1 MTITQRLF
9 LTFSLLSAS
18 LVSMVIIAI
27 VVVSGFQYRFH
38 YVQIN
43 AIPSIIDLNVLI
55 DENNEL
61 IIKLYNYQSA
71 KEADKQA
78 EIAAYMDKAVERL
91 NKLNQHYLEND
102 ISSDEDLQLTKD
114 AFVMI
119 KNIHDKLPAFL
130 QAYRLPASSLS
141 ADAAETSQSLN
152 DAIRTLTTSYRKQLQ
167 INIDIGTQLDET
179 NTRIYFM
186 TLWGLSAG
194 SAVVIFILGFFTVKT
209 ILSIRKQLNGM
220 RQTMEQASENLDLTL
235 RVDASRRDEIGLTA
249 SAFNHL
255 IENVSDSLS
264 KVEASAQSVSSASAQ
279 ISAGNEDLSS
289 RTEEQAASLEQTAAS
304 MSELSETVRQTA
316 ENTRLASQLARNA
329 RDISEDSAGR
339 VRTLMSTMS
348 DIRGSSAKITDI
360 IALIEGIAFQ
370 TNILALNAAVEA
382 ARAGEQGRGFAVVAG
397 EVRNLAQRSSSS
409 AREIKELIESSMSFV
424 QAGSEQAEGVG
435 ANMSRMNDAVKQVTD
450 LVDEISVA
458 ASEQSQGISQVHQ
471 AVNQMDDATQQNAAL
486 VEEASAATR
495 SLTEQASILGR
506 LVSAFTVSVSGISP
520 VNKRENRRPEVISA
534 PVVKKTQT
542 TVAGGQD
549 QNWEQF

>member
-78 EIAAYMDKAVERL
+78 EIAVYMDKAVERL

-542 TVAGGQD
+542 AVAGGQD

>member
-78 EIAAYMDKAVERL
+78 EIAAYMNKAVERL

-130 QAYRLPASSLS
+130 QAYRLPASSQS
-141 ADAAETSQSLN
+141 ADAAETIQSLSE
-152 DAIRTLTTSYRKQLQ
+152 AIRTLTTSYRKQLQ

-209 ILSIRKQLNGM
+209 ILSIRRQLNGM

-339 VRTLMSTMS
+339 VRTLMTTMS

-520 VNKRENRRPEVISA
+520 ANGRKHSRPEAMSVPA
-534 PVVKKTQT
+534 MKKTQA
-542 TVAGGQD
+542 VMAGGPD

>member
-506 LVSAFTVSVSGISP
+506 LVSAFTVSVSGISS

-542 TVAGGQD
+542 AVAGGQD

>member
-78 EIAAYMDKAVERL
+78 EIAAYMNKAVERL

-102 ISSDEDLQLTKD
+102 ISSDEDLRLTKD

-130 QAYRLPASSLS
+130 QAYRLPASSQG
-141 ADAAETSQSLN
+141 ADAAETIQSLSE
-152 DAIRTLTTSYRKQLQ
+152 AIRTLTTSYRKQLQ

-179 NTRIYFM
+179 NTRIYFT
-186 TLWGLSAG
+186 TLWGLSAS
-194 SAVVIFILGFFTVKT
+194 SAIVIFILGFFTVKT
-209 ILSIRKQLNGM
+209 ILSIRRQLNGM

-235 RVDASRRDEIGLTA
+235 RVDAPRRDEIGLTA

-339 VRTLMSTMS
+339 VRTLMTTMS

-397 EVRNLAQRSSSS
+397 EVRNLAQRSSAS

-424 QAGSEQAEGVG
+424 QAGSELAEGVG

-495 SLTEQASILGR
+495 SLTEQASVLGR

-520 VNKRENRRPEVISA
+520 ANDRKHSRPEVISV
-534 PVVKKTQT
+534 PVMKKTPAIA
-542 TVAGGQD
+542 AGGQD

>member
-542 TVAGGQD
+542 AVAGGQD

>member
-78 EIAAYMDKAVERL
+78 EIAVYMDKAVERL

-279 ISAGNEDLSS
+279 ISAGNQDLSS

-506 LVSAFTVSVSGISP
+506 LVSAFTVSVSGISS

-542 TVAGGQD
+542 AVAGGQD

>member
-18 LVSMVIIAI
+18 LVSMVIVAI

-55 DENNEL
+55 DENNDL
-61 IIKLYNYQSA
+61 IINLYNYQIA
-71 KEADKQA
+71 KEAGRQA
-78 EIAAYMDKAVERL
+78 EIAAEMEKGVGRL
-91 NKLNQHYLEND
+91 KTLNQHYLEND
-102 ISSDEDLQLTKD
+102 ISSDEDLRLTKD
-114 AFVMI
+114 AFVKI
-119 KNIHDKLPAFL
+119 KNIQEKLPAFL
-130 QAYRLPASSLS
+130 QVYRLPASSES
-141 ADAAETSQSLN
+141 ANSEELSQSLTE
-152 DAIRTLTTSYRKQLQ
+152 AIRALTTSYRKQLQ
-167 INIDIGTQLDET
+167 INIDIGTQLDKT
-179 NTRIYFM
+179 NTHIYSM

-194 SAVVIFILGFFTVKT
+194 SAIVIFILGFFTVKT
-209 ILSIRKQLNGM
+209 ILSIRRQLNGM

-235 RVDASRRDEIGLTA
+235 RVDTSRRDEIGLTA

-264 KVEASAQSVSSASAQ
+264 KVEASAQSVSSASSQ

-316 ENTRLASQLARNA
+316 ENTRLASQLAKNA
-329 RDISEDSAGR
+329 RGISEDSAGR
-339 VRTLMSTMS
+339 VRTLMTTMS

-397 EVRNLAQRSSSS
+397 EVRNLAQRSSAS

-424 QAGSEQAEGVG
+424 QAGSAQAEGVG
-435 ANMSRMNDAVKQVTD
+435 ENMSRMNDAVKQVTD

-486 VEEASAATR
+486 VEQASAATH
-495 SLTEQASILGR
+495 SLTEQALTLGR
-506 LVSAFTVSVSGISP
+506 LVSAFTVSASEKPP
-520 VNKRENRRPEVISA
+520 VMNRKQTRPEVISV
-534 PVVKKTQT
+534 PVMKKTQT
-542 TVAGGQD
+542 VAAGGQD

>member
-78 EIAAYMDKAVERL
+78 EIAVYMDKAVERL

-279 ISAGNEDLSS
+279 ISAGNQDLSS

-542 TVAGGQD
+542 AVAGGQD